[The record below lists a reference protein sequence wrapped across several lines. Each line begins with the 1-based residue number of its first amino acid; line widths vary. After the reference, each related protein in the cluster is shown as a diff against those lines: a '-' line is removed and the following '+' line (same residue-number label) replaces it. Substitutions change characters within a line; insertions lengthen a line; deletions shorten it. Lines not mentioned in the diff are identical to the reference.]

1 VLNKKQHIKTKIMR
15 GITKRRLNLM
25 SKNSL
30 KDYSGNDKNT
40 LKSRIMAMD
49 KGWIAKKKEIK
60 SMNRTA
66 GKLKSSAFPVAGTEH
81 R

>member
-1 VLNKKQHIKTKIMR
+1 MR
-15 GITKRRLNLM
+15 GITKRKMNLM
-25 SKNSL
+25 SQNSHF
-30 KDYSGNDKNT
+30 DYSGNDKNT

-60 SMNRTA
+60 KMNRTA
-66 GKLKSSAFPVAGTEH
+66 GNLKSSVFPIAGTEH

>member
-1 VLNKKQHIKTKIMR
+1 MR
-15 GITKRRLNLM
+15 GITKRRMNLIK
-25 SKNSL
+25 KNRR
-30 KDYSGNDKNT
+30 KDYSGKDKNT

-66 GKLKSSAFPVAGTEH
+66 GKLKSSVFPIAGNEY